1 MSLILIYYLHNAF
14 SGKIESGLPSFSLPA
29 FSLQENNST
38 VTFLEMCSELGLG
51 IVVIPMV
58 AILANVAIAK
68 AFGKCWFI
76 AACLYITPYW
86 SSSHLRNQLYL
97 FFGVFV

>member
-1 MSLILIYYLHNAF
+1 
-14 SGKIESGLPSFSLPA
+14 
-29 FSLQENNST
+29 
-38 VTFLEMCSELGLG
+38 MCSELGLG

-68 AFGKCWFI
+68 AFGKYWYI
-76 AACLYITPYW
+76 AADLYVTLYW
-86 SSSHLRNQLYL
+86 SSSHLRKELYV